1 MKRRSF
7 DQCRARFIS
16 RACRADLSGVTRT
29 RPQTVAS
36 TDKTD
41 TSFQRLGSLEHRGEQ
56 TRESEHQRSEEEIP
70 RSPFPSLSCA
80 FNAVGATDNNISIDL
95 FRSFER
101 NRAIIFRAQQAKI
114 SNRRHRQLVTVR
126 PDLIYQRTIQSKPPT
141 AHPPIL
147 PLHGALAS
155 IFASVWSLRRSGIRR
170 RPRPTNTQPRHET
183 RCFEDTTAPA
193 EPLLV
198 IILLFETCCAL

>member
-1 MKRRSF
+1 MVMKRRSF

-29 RPQTVAS
+29 KPQTVAS

-41 TSFQRLGSLEHRGEQ
+41 TSCFPQRLGSLEHRGEQ

-101 NRAIIFRAQQAKI
+101 NRAIIFRAQPAKI
-114 SNRRHRQLVTVR
+114 SNRRHIGSWQ
-126 PDLIYQRTIQSKPPT
+126 PSDLTLFI
-141 AHPPIL
+141 
-147 PLHGALAS
+147 
-155 IFASVWSLRRSGIRR
+155 SVPSNRNP
-170 RPRPTNTQPRHET
+170 PRPTLPFCPCTAHWFLYLHRFGCFADLVFAADLDQRKHTTET
-183 RCFEDTTAPA
+183 RDT
-193 EPLLV
+193 LLRRYD
-198 IILLFETCCAL
+198 CASRATHHSSF

>member
-1 MKRRSF
+1 MHAAPDLFRES
-7 DQCRARFIS
+7 S
-16 RACRADLSGVTRT
+16 ACRADLSGVTRT
-29 RPQTVAS
+29 KPPTVAS

-80 FNAVGATDNNISIDL
+80 FNAVGAGVTGNNISIDL

-101 NRAIIFRAQQAKI
+101 NRAIIFRSQQAKI

-126 PDLIYQRTIQSKPPT
+126 PDLIYQRTIRSKPPT

-155 IFASVWSLRRSGIRR
+155 ILASVWLLRRSGIRC
-170 RPRPTNTQPRHET
+170 RPRRNETHTTET
-183 RCFEDTTAPA
+183 RDT
-193 EPLLV
+193 LLRRYD
-198 IILLFETCCAL
+198 CASRASHHCSF